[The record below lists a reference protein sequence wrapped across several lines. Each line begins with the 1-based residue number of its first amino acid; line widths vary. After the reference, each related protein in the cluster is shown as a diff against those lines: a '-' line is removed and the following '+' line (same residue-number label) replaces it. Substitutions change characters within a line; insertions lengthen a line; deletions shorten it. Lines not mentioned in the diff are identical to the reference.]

1 MRRIR
6 KVIIHTVL
14 LGACIFFSACEIRRV
29 GINDGATQLDSP
41 EDEGI
46 IQIELVSREKYVDGL
61 RRAVTNYN
69 LMQKNVKVNL
79 TIVTDDAS
87 WTRTMADVMSGKGP
101 DLFLLPKTEAE
112 YLYENE
118 ALLPVESCLSE
129 ETKSALI
136 NGALEYGTIDG
147 KLVGVLPYVDN
158 VDSFL
163 ARKDELSAE
172 DFTLDHVMEL
182 KRANQGVKRVLTM
195 QLRPME
201 AYNEYYYLLGTDIQ
215 NSKFLDWEKGISAFA
230 ANGFQDV
237 LEFLKE
243 ESETN
248 VGGEALWEAGEILAM
263 YSPAGMTSFF
273 FSGFEK
279 LQGNARQVGV
289 PTETGGKFCFRPV
302 GMLVINQSSGHQK
315 EISEFLEALL
325 SVQNQ
330 TRDLLVMSVRK
341 DAAEYGIVR
350 QEKHKPDGTEDGEQW
365 MWQQGNTY
373 TRIDFDGTKEEL
385 CEAYA
390 SFVQSMV
397 AADSSGKEVS
407 DIVWQEIETYLEGKK
422 SAQAT
427 VETIDRR
434 VQLYFDER

>member
-69 LMQKNVKVNL
+69 LMQKNVKVN
-79 TIVTDDAS
+79 ISIATDDAS

-101 DLFLLPKTEAE
+101 DLFLLSKTEAE

-118 ALLPVESCLSE
+118 ALLPVEGCLSE
-129 ETKSALI
+129 ETKSVLI
-136 NGALEYGTIDG
+136 KGVLDYGTIDG
-147 KLVGVLPYVDN
+147 KLVGVLPYIDN

-163 ARKDELSAE
+163 ARKDELSVE
-172 DFTLDHVMEL
+172 EFTLDRVMEL
-182 KRANQGVKRVLTM
+182 KRANQGVKRVMTM

-243 ESETN
+243 ESKTK

-263 YSPAGMTSFF
+263 YSPAGMTF
-273 FSGFEK
+273 FSGFGK
-279 LQGNARQVGV
+279 LQGNARQVGI
-289 PTETGGKFCFRPV
+289 PTETGGKFFFRPV
-302 GMLVINQSSGHQK
+302 GMLVINQSSEHQK

-330 TRDLLVMSVRK
+330 TKDIMVMSVRK

-350 QEKHKPDGTEDGEQW
+350 QTKYKADGTEDGEQW
-365 MWQQGNTY
+365 MWRNGNNTY
-373 TRIDFDGTKEEL
+373 TRIDFDGTKEDL

-390 SFVQSMV
+390 SFAQSMV

-422 SAQAT
+422 SARAT